1 MSTKKES
8 LLIIL
13 SILKKLVLSL
23 LKNGVCEFFQQ
34 YSFQIFITIY
44 FIIFNCSNWNGYKRV
59 PYTPFLCIRWR

>member
-23 LKNGVCEFFQQ
+23 LKKW
-34 YSFQIFITIY
+34 SM
-44 FIIFNCSNWNGYKRV
+44 RV
-59 PYTPFLCIRWR
+59 FSTV